1 MKSWKITIG
10 QVVSVPLDI
19 KKNTDKALDLM
30 DQCASD
36 KSSLLVLPELYLSG
50 YEIKDFISSPSGAES
65 IKKDVATA
73 LTRIADKTQES
84 GCDILISYP
93 LFRSES
99 DKPYIALDYYSKGRS
114 IASHRKINLCNYAQY
129 TEHLTFSEGD
139 QVTVAD
145 APCCKAG
152 MFVCED
158 LWHVT
163 NAIFAAKLG
172 AEVLFYPSA
181 ATVIERSGAENCFAN
196 WKKLTIGTAFS
207 QTSYV
212 ICCNHAE
219 SPDAK
224 YFGGSHIV
232 DPNGDIVL
240 ELPLFDEAIMNFEID
255 LSYIKKIREIRPLL
269 NNERFG
275 VYKKYM
281 K

>member
-1 MKSWKITIG
+1 MKNWKITIG

-30 DQCASD
+30 DQCISD

-181 ATVIERSGAENCFAN
+181 YLN
-196 WKKLTIGTAFS
+196 
-207 QTSYV
+207 SY
-212 ICCNHAE
+212 A
-219 SPDAK
+219 
-224 YFGGSHIV
+224 V
-232 DPNGDIVL
+232 DPLNTLNSSPIIDFLLTYIQEHGLIMRAMLFSISKQGREETNGHWSDAAQ
-240 ELPLFDEAIMNFEID
+240 PAAFT
-255 LSYIKKIREIRPLL
+255 
-269 NNERFG
+269 
-275 VYKKYM
+275 
-281 K
+281 

>member
-1 MKSWKITIG
+1 MKSLKITIG

-30 DQCASD
+30 DQCISD

-50 YEIKDFISSPSGAES
+50 YEIKDFISSSSGVKAL
-65 IKKDVATA
+65 KKDVSEA
-73 LTRIADKTQES
+73 LTRVADKTQES

-93 LFRSES
+93 IFRLES

-114 IASHRKINLCNYAQY
+114 IASHRKINLSNYAQY

-145 APCCKAG
+145 TPYCRAG
-152 MFVCED
+152 MFICED
-158 LWHVT
+158 LWHIT
-163 NAIFAAKLG
+163 NAIFASKLG

-181 ATVIERSGAENCFAN
+181 ATVIERSGAEDCLSN

-212 ICCNHAE
+212 VCCNHAE
-219 SPDAK
+219 SPNAK
-224 YFGGSHIV
+224 YFGGSHVV

-240 ELPLFDEAIMNFEID
+240 ELPLFDEAVMNFDID

-269 NNERFG
+269 ANERFE
-275 VYKKYM
+275 VYKKYIG
-281 K
+281 

>member
-30 DQCASD
+30 DQCSSD
-36 KSSLLVLPELYLSG
+36 RSSLLVLPELYLSG
-50 YEIKDFISSPSGAES
+50 YEIKDFISSPSGVKAF
-65 IKKDVATA
+65 KKDITTA
-73 LTRIADKTQES
+73 LNLIADKTKES

-93 LFRSES
+93 LFKSKS
-99 DKPYIALDYYSKGRS
+99 DKPYIALDYYSKGKS
-114 IASHRKINLCNYAQY
+114 IATHRKMNLSNYAQY

-145 APCCKAG
+145 TPYCKAG
-152 MFVCED
+152 MFICED
-158 LWHVT
+158 LWHIT

-172 AEVLFYPSA
+172 ANVLFYPSA
-181 ATVIERSGAENCFAN
+181 ATVIERSGAEDCLSN

-219 SPDAK
+219 SPTAK

-240 ELPLFDEAIMNFEID
+240 QLPLFDEAVINFEID
-255 LSYIKKIREIRPLL
+255 LSYVKEIRKIRPLL
-269 NNERFG
+269 DNERLE

-281 K
+281 E